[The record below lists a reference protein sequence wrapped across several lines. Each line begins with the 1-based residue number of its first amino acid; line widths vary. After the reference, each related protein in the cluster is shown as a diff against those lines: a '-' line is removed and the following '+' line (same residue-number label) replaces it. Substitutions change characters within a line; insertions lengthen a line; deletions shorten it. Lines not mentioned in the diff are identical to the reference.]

1 MSQKHVRI
9 PYTAQQLAGRTQVG
23 FHRGQPVLAQIGLQA
38 AEDGKQAAQDD
49 AGIVDGLFVQGA
61 VAAGQLMQ
69 GPCLLLQIRAE
80 MAAEQ
85 LPGRRRLDRDGRV
98 GIGIEGPE
106 PFQGGLA
113 EQAFPERRMDDQLLA
128 QAQGRAHPD
137 EEEDGGL
144 TGRRISSGS
153 KRRAKRATCTMAAST
168 TAVRRPGIVA
178 GTTHGGE
185 QGLHLVRTA
194 LAHGEQGQ
202 DHGQQPVAGGI
213 KALERMGEQNLA
225 RIGHPVPQLHQGM
238 GQHGQRGQ
246 VPVQTVLGSQPGE
259 DGQDKIGF
267 PLAGGQVDAEQP
279 AEAAEPAGAQG
290 GRIIAQAACAAP
302 EQGAGRGGGSFVH
315 AASPCRRLPEKEA
328 SPGRKGRDEGP
339 EAAWSIAFPKQ
350 ARKGAERHCGDV
362 CQGTAGQ

>member
-1 MSQKHVRI
+1 M
-9 PYTAQQLAGRTQVG
+9 
-23 FHRGQPVLAQIGLQA
+23 
-38 AEDGKQAAQDD
+38 
-49 AGIVDGLFVQGA
+49 DGLFVQGA

-69 GPCLLLQIRAE
+69 GPCLLLQIPAE

-144 TGRRISSGS
+144 TGQAYLQRIEAQGETGHLHDG
-153 KRRAKRATCTMAAST
+153 RQHHGGTP
-168 TAVRRPGIVA
+168 PGIVA

-213 KALERMGEQNLA
+213 KALERMGEQDLA

-259 DGQDKIGF
+259 DGQDKTGF

-315 AASPCRRLPEKEA
+315 AASPWQA
-328 SPGRKGRDEGP
+328 SAGKRGVPGP
-339 EAAWSIAFPKQ
+339 E
-350 ARKGAERHCGDV
+350 R
-362 CQGTAGQ
+362 QG